1 MKETGLLLSSLKN
14 VLFTAINFVLDT
26 SFSISTFFAIF
37 MVVIYD
43 TESKA
48 RMNELFGKSKGYL
61 VKDVTNLVSA
71 TIFIA
76 LEHLALGIFVF

>member
-1 MKETGLLLSSLKN
+1 
-14 VLFTAINFVLDT
+14 
-26 SFSISTFFAIF
+26 